1 MGAQRFHKV
10 QSVFAALLFSSATPA
25 IAAEPSL
32 GPFELRSQNG
42 QHALQIGL
50 ATQVRLTYTNSG
62 SASDAQ
68 RQQDLAIE
76 VRRLRPMLRGSF
88 ISEQVEMFLHL
99 NTTPGAIELLDLFS
113 QFNFHPQ
120 ARLRV
125 GQFKIPYTRYRLQ
138 YFTQLLFTDWSILS
152 RYLGAE
158 RQFGAALHNGYER
171 GAGFEYAVGVFSG
184 INARRSHG
192 VGLGLVYGEKLP
204 DPSDLTEL
212 QSPATFH
219 PELALRV
226 GYSSSGLRPETPSD
240 FERGPARFGVSMS
253 ATYDVRPSRYLDF
266 ALRLAPEVQL
276 KVRGLSLHTVS
287 YVTFFQG
294 DSGARD
300 LRTAFYG
307 VLAHAGYRL
316 HPQWE
321 LALRYGLVMSTE
333 ALRSDAKMRAIGLIV
348 AAAPANAEA
357 VRQQYGA
364 AGTLE
369 QDQELLLAANYYL
382 VGNGLKFQVEA
393 GWLQQVIS
401 AASLDGARL
410 RLQAQVAF

>member
-333 ALRSDAKMRAIGLIV
+333 ALRSDAKMRAIGLIA